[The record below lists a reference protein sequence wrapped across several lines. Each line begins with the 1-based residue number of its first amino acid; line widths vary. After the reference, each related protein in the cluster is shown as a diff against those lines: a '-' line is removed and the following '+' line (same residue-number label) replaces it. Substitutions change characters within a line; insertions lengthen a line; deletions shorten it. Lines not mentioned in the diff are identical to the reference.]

1 MDVIQVQAATDAVRM
16 APVRSSTNTKMD
28 EERLSRKSIEP
39 NADKAEKEKNSE
51 EPSAKVVK
59 SAVHKM
65 NDYVEKFSTKVGFSV
80 NEENDGI
87 TIIVTDK
94 DTGKVIRQIPAK
106 EVLELNRKM
115 EEIAGI
121 IFDEVG

>member
-1 MDVIQVQAATDAVRM
+1 MEEIRIQTATEAVRM
-16 APVRSSTNTKMD
+16 APVRSSTNTKME
-28 EERLSRKSIEP
+28 EERLNRKSVEP
-39 NADKAEKEKNSE
+39 NVKQEKEKSSE
-51 EPSAKVVK
+51 EPSAKMVE

-65 NDYVEKFSTKVGFSV
+65 NDYVEKFSTKVGFAV
-80 NEENDGI
+80 NSDNDEV

-106 EVLELNRKM
+106 EILELNRKM

>member
-1 MDVIQVQAATDAVRM
+1 MEEIRVQAAVDAARM
-16 APVRSSTNTKMD
+16 APVRSSTNTKME
-28 EERLSRKSIEP
+28 EERLARKSVEP
-39 NADKAEKEKNSE
+39 NEKMNKEKNSE
-51 EPSAKVVK
+51 EPSAKTVE

-80 NEENDGI
+80 NSDSDEV
-87 TIIVTDK
+87 TIVVTDK

-106 EVLELNRKM
+106 KILELNRKM

>member
-1 MDVIQVQAATDAVRM
+1 MEELRIQTAVEAVRM
-16 APVRSSTNTKMD
+16 APVRSSTNTKME

-39 NADKAEKEKNSE
+39 NPKADKEKNSE
-51 EPSAKVVK
+51 EPSAKAVK

-65 NDYVEKFSTKVGFSV
+65 NDYVERFSTKVGFSI
-80 NEENDGI
+80 NEENDEI
-87 TIIVTDK
+87 TIIVMDK

>member
-1 MDVIQVQAATDAVRM
+1 MEEMRISAAMDAVRM
-16 APVRSSTNTKMD
+16 APVRSSTNTKME
-28 EERLSRKSIEP
+28 EERLSRKTMEP
-39 NADKAEKEKNSE
+39 NTKAEKEKSSE
-51 EPSAKVVK
+51 EPSAKVMEA
-59 SAVHKM
+59 AVHKM
-65 NDYVEKFSTKVGFSV
+65 NDYVEKFSTKVGFSL
-80 NEENDGI
+80 NEENDGV

>member
-1 MDVIQVQAATDAVRM
+1 MEEIRVQAAVDAARM
-16 APVRSSTNTKMD
+16 APVRSSTNTKME
-28 EERLSRKSIEP
+28 EERLARKSVEP
-39 NADKAEKEKNSE
+39 NGKLNKEKNSE
-51 EPSAKVVK
+51 EPSAKAVE

-80 NEENDGI
+80 NSDNDEV
-87 TIIVTDK
+87 TIVVTDK

-106 EVLELNRKM
+106 EILELNRKM

>member
-1 MDVIQVQAATDAVRM
+1 MEEMRIQAATDAVRM
-16 APVRSSTNTKMD
+16 APVRSSTNTKME
-28 EERLSRKSIEP
+28 EERLSRKSTEP
-39 NADKAEKEKNSE
+39 NAKEKKKKSSE
-51 EPSAKVVK
+51 EPSAKAME

-65 NDYVEKFSTKVGFSV
+65 NDYVEKFSTKIGFSL
-80 NEENDGI
+80 NEKNGGV

-106 EVLELNRKM
+106 EVLDLNRKM

>member
-1 MDVIQVQAATDAVRM
+1 MEEMRIQATADAVRM
-16 APVRSSTNTKMD
+16 APVRSSTNTKME
-28 EERLSRKSIEP
+28 EERLGRKSVEP
-39 NADKAEKEKNSE
+39 NAKAEKEKSSE
-51 EPSAKVVK
+51 EPSAKQVE

-65 NDYVEKFSTKVGFSV
+65 NDYVEKFSTKVGFSID
-80 NEENDGI
+80 EENDGV